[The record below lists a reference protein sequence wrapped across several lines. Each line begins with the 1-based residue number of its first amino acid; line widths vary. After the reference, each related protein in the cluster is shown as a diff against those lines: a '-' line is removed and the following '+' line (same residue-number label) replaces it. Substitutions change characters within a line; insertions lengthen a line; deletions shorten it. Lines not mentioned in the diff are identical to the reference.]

1 MTNKDATMSS
11 NGRQSE
17 IDELRTA
24 RDEFMRTVDES
35 INRAMEENGYNRDR
49 ATNLILREVGA
60 TSTRVS
66 EDDVSVFSF

>member
-66 EDDVSVFSF
+66 EDDVSVFTF